1 MNEVEMLTRLAVALA
16 IGLLVGLERGW
27 KTREAADGQR
37 VAGLRTFALSGLLGG
52 IAALVAQATSPWVVA
67 AALLGH
73 AGAFVAFH
81 LLEARNDRDVSATG
95 TVAGI
100 LTFLLGAY
108 AMLGEP
114 RIAVAAGVATTGLL
128 ALRDPLHRWVRALK
142 WEEIRAVLVLLA
154 MSFLLLPVLPNRTL
168 DPWDAINPTEI
179 WMLAILIAAISFGG
193 YVAIRLFGDRLGILL
208 AALAGG
214 LASSTATTLT
224 LARLSRTQP
233 GMERLISAGI
243 LLASCVMVAR
253 VALLTSVMNGT
264 LAAALVGPLGIMLAV
279 MVLSALVLLFLWGRG
294 NGERQAVLAPSN
306 PLDLSTAIKLSGFI
320 ALVLLAAGAAKT
332 YVGEQAVLGV
342 AAISGI
348 ADVDAVTISMARLG
362 GSTIALET
370 AQTAIAIAVGVNTL
384 TKAVMAGSIGG
395 GAVARQVGL
404 ASGLALAAVAGF
416 LLLV

>member
-1 MNEVEMLTRLAVALA
+1 MDEVELLTRLAVALA

-37 VAGLRTFALSGLLGG
+37 AAGLRTFALSGLLGG
-52 IAALVAQATSPWVVA
+52 IAAIVAQATSTWVVA
-67 AALLGH
+67 VALLGH
-73 AGAFVAFH
+73 AGAFIAFH
-81 LLEARNDRDVSATG
+81 LLEARSDRDVSATG

-108 AMLGEP
+108 AVLGEP

-154 MSFLLLPVLPNRTL
+154 MSFLLLPVLPNRTI
-168 DPWDAINPTEI
+168 DPWDAINPREI
-179 WMLAILIAAISFGG
+179 WMLAIFIAAISFGG
-193 YVAIRLFGDRLGILL
+193 YVAIRLFGDRLGIVL

-233 GMERLISAGI
+233 GMESLISAGI
-243 LLASCVMVAR
+243 LLAGSVMVAR
-253 VALLTSVMNGT
+253 VALLAIVMNAA
-264 LAAALVGPLGIMLAV
+264 LAAPLSGPLGIMLVV
-279 MVLSALVLLFLWGRG
+279 MVLSALALLLLWGRG
-294 NGERQAVLAPSN
+294 KGDRQAVLAPTN
-306 PLDLSTAIKLSGFI
+306 PLDLGTAIKLSGFI

-362 GSTIALET
+362 GATIGLET
-370 AQTAIAIAVGVNTL
+370 AQIAIAIAVGVNTV
-384 TKAVMAGSIGG
+384 TKAVMAATIGG
-395 GAVARQVGL
+395 AAVARQVGL
-404 ASGLALAAVAGF
+404 ASGLALAAVACF
-416 LLLV
+416 LLLA